1 MSASEAPPP
10 RENVDL
16 SEGEVSTETKKQIGG
31 QSKSPTSDKLLSMGE
46 SSTTIEPVT
55 AEVSDSMPSI
65 RMKGEVTV
73 REKECLVAEER
84 GDDLADVLTPEC
96 DDELDYDEL
105 IETEPFDRSSGQ
117 QVTGRRGE
125 GGGVGK
131 WGEGREG
138 DGKKGRGNRRGSGE
152 RGEGRGGEWG
162 RKALW

>member
-16 SEGEVSTETKKQIGG
+16 SEGEVLTETKKQIGG

-46 SSTTIEPVT
+46 SSTMIEPVT
-55 AEVSDSMPSI
+55 AEESGSMPSI
-65 RMKGEVTV
+65 GMKGEVTV
-73 REKECLVAEER
+73 RGKECLVAEER

-117 QVTGRRGE
+117 QVTGKRG
-125 GGGVGK
+125 
-131 WGEGREG
+131 
-138 DGKKGRGNRRGSGE
+138 
-152 RGEGRGGEWG
+152 
-162 RKALW
+162 

>member
-1 MSASEAPPP
+1 MSASEALPP

-55 AEVSDSMPSI
+55 AEVSDSMPGI

-73 REKECLVAEER
+73 RGKECLVAEER

-117 QVTGRRGE
+117 QVTGRRG
-125 GGGVGK
+125 
-131 WGEGREG
+131 
-138 DGKKGRGNRRGSGE
+138 
-152 RGEGRGGEWG
+152 
-162 RKALW
+162 